1 MQTSAAGLKPQTEE
15 LNGWKDTEIAKE
27 KEHYR
32 QNTGMVECGTHTEGY
47 RCAHCGVSKRQK
59 LKYYLGYAH
68 KYFINSLSDLC
79 EKEVHFIN

>member
-1 MQTSAAGLKPQTEE
+1 MERYWDSKRKGALQA
-15 LNGWKDTEIAKE
+15 
-27 KEHYR
+27 EHWDGGVWYAY
-32 QNTGMVECGTHTEGY
+32 VEGY

-68 KYFINSLSDLC
+68 KYFINSLSDPC